1 MDKSLFH
8 FSLYMAGV
16 TDTGHKREHN
26 EDYLAWDDD
35 HGLAILADGMGGH
48 NAGDVAS
55 RLCVMSL
62 QENLL
67 QALDEEGAPPSA
79 EPEAMSHYASLVQ
92 ESMEKANALIYETA
106 EKDPTCK
113 GMGTTVVLVLFYD
126 GKAVVAHVG
135 DSRVYRLHKNHLE
148 AVTADHSLVRELLAQ
163 GTISPEEAEENPFA
177 HVITRAVGVRPEVE
191 AEIQELDV
199 AAGDV
204 FLLCSDGLTDM
215 VEDAAIEET
224 LKATQGNWQRAAQ
237 RLVDLANQAGG
248 KDNISVLIAAVG
260 PKP

>member
-1 MDKSLFH
+1 MDKSLSH
-8 FSLYMAGV
+8 FTLYMAGI
-16 TDTGHKREHN
+16 TDTGQMREHN

-67 QALDEEGAPPSA
+67 TALEEAVPSV
-79 EPEAMSHYASLVQ
+79 EPEGMSHYATLVK
-92 ESMEKANALIYETA
+92 ESMEQANALIYETA

-126 GKAVVAHVG
+126 GKSVVAHVG
-135 DSRVYRLHKNHLE
+135 DSRVYRLHKNQLE
-148 AVTADHSLVRELLAQ
+148 TVTEDHSLVRELLAQ
-163 GTISPEEAEENPFA
+163 GTISPEEAHDNPYA
-177 HVITRAVGVRPEVE
+177 HVITRAIGVRPQVE
-191 AEIQELDV
+191 AEVQELDV

-224 LKATQGNWQRAAQ
+224 LKTAQGNWQRAAQ
-237 RLVDLANQAGG
+237 HLVDLANQAGG
-248 KDNISVLIAAVG
+248 RDNISVLIAAVG
-260 PKP
+260 PKR

>member
-1 MDKSLFH
+1 MDKFLSH
-8 FSLYMAGV
+8 FNLYMAGV
-16 TDTGHKREHN
+16 TDTGIRREHN

-35 HGLAILADGMGGH
+35 HALAILADGMGGH

-62 QENLL
+62 QENILSV
-67 QALDEEGAPPSA
+67 LDEPPSA
-79 EPEAMSHYASLVQ
+79 TEAEGMSHYASLVKEAIGQ
-92 ESMEKANALIYETA
+92 ANTLVYETA

-113 GMGTTVVLVLFYD
+113 GMGTTVVVVLFYD
-126 GKAVVAHVG
+126 AKAVVAHVG

-148 AVTADHSLVRELLAQ
+148 AVTADHSLVKELLAQ

-177 HVITRAVGVRPEVE
+177 HVITRAVGVRPQVE
-191 AEIQELDV
+191 AEVQELDV
-199 AAGDV
+199 TAGDV

-215 VEDAAIEET
+215 VEDAAIEDT
-224 LKATQGNWQRAAQ
+224 LKAAQGNWQRAAQ
-237 RLVDLANQAGG
+237 HLVDLANQAGG
-248 KDNISVLIAAVG
+248 RDNISVLIAALG